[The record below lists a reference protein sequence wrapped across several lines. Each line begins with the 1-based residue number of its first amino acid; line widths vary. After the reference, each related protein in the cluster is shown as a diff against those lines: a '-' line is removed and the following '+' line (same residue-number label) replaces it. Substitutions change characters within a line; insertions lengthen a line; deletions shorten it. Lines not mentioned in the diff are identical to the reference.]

1 MTVAKLKPCPWCGGA
16 LQEARVVEGD
26 TFRWRKL
33 QGCCTDGPEVHIDT
47 LADDRVAAE
56 ERAAQAAIDA
66 WNTRAPQWQPI
77 ESAPK
82 GQEVLV
88 WRPDQGV
95 FIAMIATPD
104 MVMSERDIEECCLP
118 EDFEEW
124 YCEAWGWLEDDLRPT
139 RWMPK
144 PAEPEVEA

>member
-1 MTVAKLKPCPWCGGA
+1 MSKESIQKRA
-16 LQEARVVEGD
+16 
-26 TFRWRKL
+26 RKL
-33 QGCCTDGPEVHIDT
+33 LSDLCLLPIRKGQDAEIA
-47 LADDRVAAE
+47 LIVAALS
-56 ERAAQAAIDA
+56 
-66 WNTRAPQWQPI
+66 PQWQPI

-104 MVMSERDIEECCLP
+104 MVMSESDIEECCLP

-139 RWMPK
+139 QWMPK
-144 PAEPEVEA
+144 PAEPEAV

>member
-1 MTVAKLKPCPWCGGA
+1 MSEIELKACPFCGGSA
-16 LQEARVVEGD
+16 FMVQEGTHAQCL
-26 TFRWRKL
+26 TP
-33 QGCCTDGPEVHIDT
+33 GCCVGPVRGLDS
-47 LADDRVAAE
+47 
-56 ERAAQAAIDA
+56 

-104 MVMSERDIEECCLP
+104 MVMSEREIEECCLP

-144 PAEPEVEA
+144 PAEPEVDG

>member
-1 MTVAKLKPCPWCGGA
+1 MDAIERRALIQLGELLKFSGGEGELQIGREFGKA
-16 LQEARVVEGD
+16 LIAE
-26 TFRWRKL
+26 
-33 QGCCTDGPEVHIDT
+33 I
-47 LADDRVAAE
+47 AAL
-56 ERAAQAAIDA
+56 
-66 WNTRAPQWQPI
+66 TPQWQPI

-144 PAEPEVEA
+144 PAEPEVEG

>member
-1 MTVAKLKPCPWCGGA
+1 MSNDSMEQRARELLAKVHA
-16 LQEARVVEGD
+16 EAGWPGCE
-26 TFRWRKL
+26 KEIL
-33 QGCCTDGPEVHIDT
+33 QGAATFDVDHG
-47 LADDRVAAE
+47 LAM
-56 ERAAQAAIDA
+56 AAICA
-66 WNTRAPQWQPI
+66 ALKPQWQPI

-104 MVMSERDIEECCLP
+104 MVMSESDIEECCLP

-124 YCEAWGWLEDDLRPT
+124 YCEAWGWLEEDLRPT
-139 RWMPK
+139 RWIPK
-144 PAEPEVEA
+144 PAEPEAV

>member
-1 MTVAKLKPCPWCGGA
+1 MSEIALKACPFCGGEPR
-16 LQEARVVEGD
+16 QENYVVESTVSCKSCRAEVRRYHDRTVD
-26 TFRWRKL
+26 T
-33 QGCCTDGPEVHIDT
+33 GVPE
-47 LADDRVAAE
+47 AA
-56 ERAAQAAIDA
+56 AA
-66 WNTRAPQWQPI
+66 WNIRAPQWQPI

-104 MVMSERDIEECCLP
+104 MVMPERDIEECCLP

-144 PAEPEVEA
+144 PAEPEVEG

>member
-1 MTVAKLKPCPWCGGA
+1 MSEIELKACPFCGAKPETGPWQKHGLTVQCSSSLTDCPVCPGYSHYEPKGA
-16 LQEARVVEGD
+16 
-26 TFRWRKL
+26 
-33 QGCCTDGPEVHIDT
+33 
-47 LADDRVAAE
+47 VAA
-56 ERAAQAAIDA
+56 
-66 WNTRAPQWQPI
+66 WNIRAPQWQPI

-104 MVMSERDIEECCLP
+104 MVMPERDIEECCLP

-144 PAEPEVEA
+144 PAEPEVEG